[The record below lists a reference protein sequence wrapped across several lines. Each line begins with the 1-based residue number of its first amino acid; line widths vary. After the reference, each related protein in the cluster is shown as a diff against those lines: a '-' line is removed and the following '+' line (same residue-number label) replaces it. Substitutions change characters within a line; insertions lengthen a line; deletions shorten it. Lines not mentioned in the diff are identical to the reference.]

1 MREIILASASP
12 RRQELLARLG
22 LACTVDPAANAEDT
36 GNGGKPEEIVQAIS
50 RAKALAVA
58 GRHPGALI
66 IAADTIGLFRG
77 HILGKPRDAADARR
91 MLGVLS
97 GHSHLVITGFT
108 IMDAACGKTLAR
120 TVTTRVYFRR
130 LTRPEIDC
138 YVDTGE
144 PLDKAGAYAIQGRG
158 ALLVEKIAGDYYNVM
173 GLPLC
178 ALGEALRDFG
188 INLLEIPG

>member
-12 RRQELLARLG
+12 RRQELMARLG
-22 LACTVDPAANAEDT
+22 LACTVDPAATGEDT
-36 GNGGKPEEIVQAIS
+36 GDGEKPEEIVQAIS

-91 MLGVLS
+91 MLGMLS
-97 GHSHLVITGFT
+97 DRSHLVITGFT
-108 IMDAACGKTLAR
+108 LMDAASGKTLTRA
-120 TVTTRVYFRR
+120 VTTRVYLRR
-130 LTRPEIDC
+130 LTRQEIDG
-138 YVDTGE
+138 YVKTGE
-144 PLDKAGAYAIQGRG
+144 PMDKAGSYAIQGQG
-158 ALLVEKIAGDYYNVM
+158 ALLVEKISGDYYNVM

-178 ALGEALRDFG
+178 ALGEALGDFG
-188 INLLEIPG
+188 INLL